1 MRGFVHITSEMS
13 NRFYKELEIIESTLC
28 KISID

>member
-1 MRGFVHITSEMS
+1 MRGFVLLIIEKS
-13 NRFYKELEIIESTLC
+13 NSLHEELEIIESKLC